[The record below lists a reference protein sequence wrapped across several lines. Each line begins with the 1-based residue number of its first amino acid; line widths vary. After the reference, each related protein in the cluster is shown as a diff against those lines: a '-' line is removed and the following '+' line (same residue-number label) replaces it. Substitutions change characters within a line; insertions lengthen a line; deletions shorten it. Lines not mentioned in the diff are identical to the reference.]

1 MEEKN
6 SQTKSQLI
14 VLGVVLIIIFISSV
28 IPAKWFGVKTKKP
41 VHKKLDL
48 TTLTSPG
55 EIAEDT
61 NNDGEIGWN
70 EIVVSTFKDSTS
82 TLAELNK
89 KPIDKKVIAEL
100 NDPNNLTSSF
110 SKNVFLATAYLRDR
124 GITDEKTKREAVDYL
139 VQQEAKKIEVTTYK
153 PTDIKIAKGE
163 TKESIKAYGN
173 TIAPIIQSLISSK
186 IITKDIISVSSF
198 TTTKNEN
205 DLKPLA
211 ENKKRLDVL
220 LQKLLAVEVPPSA
233 MTYHILALNRVA
245 LYRDTVDNLSKS
257 ASDPV
262 RGTLSVDTYQDA
274 MLLVIRL
281 PNQFYD
287 YFTVQNVVFT
297 AKDAGYMFTTGFNY
311 N

>member
-6 SQTKSQLI
+6 IQTKKQLA
-14 VLGVVLIIIFISSV
+14 VLGVVLILILLSAIV
-28 IPAKWFGVKTKKP
+28 PAEWLGITPKKYSY
-41 VHKKLDL
+41 KKLDL
-48 TTLTSPG
+48 NTLTSPQ

-61 NNDGEIGWN
+61 NNDGTVGWN
-70 EIVVSTFKDSTS
+70 EIVISTFKDSTS
-82 TLAELNK
+82 TLLELNK
-89 KPIDKKVIAEL
+89 KPIDKKIIAEL

-124 GITDEKTKREAVDYL
+124 GITDEATKREAVDYL
-139 VQQEAKKIEVTTYK
+139 VQQEAKKIVVTTYK
-153 PTDIKIAKGE
+153 PTDIKLAKNE
-163 TKESIKAYGN
+163 TKDSIKAYGN
-173 TIAPIIQSLISSK
+173 AIAPIIQDLISSK
-186 IITKDIISVSSF
+186 IITKDILSVSSF
-198 TTTKNEN
+198 TTTQNEN
-205 DLKPLA
+205 DLKPLI
-211 ENKKRLDVL
+211 ENKKRLDGL
-220 LQKLLAVEVPPSA
+220 LQKLLAIEVPPSA

-274 MLLVIRL
+274 MLLVVRL

-287 YFTVQNVVFT
+287 YFTVQNIVFT
-297 AKDAGYMFTTGFNY
+297 AKEAGYMFTTSFNY